1 MKGTTTK
8 TFLGPSPKLKY
19 WIRTDED
26 PSPTFGP
33 RTSIVGLPMPM
44 VEPWRIPTSTRDSG

>member
-1 MKGTTTK
+1 MKETTTK

-19 WIRTDED
+19 WIRIDED
-26 PSPTFGP
+26 PSPTFGL

-44 VEPWRIPTSTRDSG
+44 VELCRIPTSTRDSG